1 MLLNQFGATFLGL
14 MVVAAASAAQS
25 QKAWLML
32 FASCFAAFFYL
43 FLIYAVVWERG
54 GHDRIKVDGGRAV
67 AKPWTGLW
75 IALFANIPNFILAIL
90 VLVSDPFKA
99 SYEWAGNMNLIG
111 RALCLLWEGMYAG
124 IVSYFSPNNPLIHL
138 LYIVPAILISTFGYQ
153 LGLKNMRLLSV
164 FELKPPQSQQ
174 PKSSGKPK
182 LK

>member
-1 MLLNQFGATFLGL
+1 
-14 MVVAAASAAQS
+14 
-25 QKAWLML
+25 
-32 FASCFAAFFYL
+32 
-43 FLIYAVVWERG
+43 
-54 GHDRIKVDGGRAV
+54 
-67 AKPWTGLW
+67 
-75 IALFANIPNFILAIL
+75 
-90 VLVSDPFKA
+90 
-99 SYEWAGNMNLIG
+99 MNLIG

-138 LYIVPAILISTFGYQ
+138 LYIAPAILVSAFGYL